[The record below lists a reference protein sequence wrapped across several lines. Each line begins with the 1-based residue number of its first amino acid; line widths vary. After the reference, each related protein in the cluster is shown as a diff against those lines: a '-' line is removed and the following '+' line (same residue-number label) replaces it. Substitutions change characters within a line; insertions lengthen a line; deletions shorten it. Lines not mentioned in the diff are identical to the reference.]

1 MSFEF
6 TGAFGLPSVQSA
18 LETSENVFWWG
29 RFEQEAFIGS
39 IIAGS
44 ARDAGNTG
52 YTDVLR
58 PGLLL
63 GKVTLNSDPD
73 VGKLKEWDPTANDG
87 TENIYGVLG
96 YSQKM
101 QRMGSNADRWLGWVY
116 CWGFLKADRIYIP
129 GNANTGISGD
139 AKEHLVRGQLDKR
152 FTFSDQLEGNNFG
165 GYRNVIAKTSD
176 YVVTEADHDVIFTN
190 TGAGGAVNFTLPAT
204 AKEGLRY
211 GFYVTADESVT
222 VTAGT
227 ADTMVSFNMVDA
239 SSVDFD
245 QAGNKI
251 GGFIEIYA
259 DGAKWLVVHLGA
271 NTLGTNA

>member
-6 TGAFGLPSVQSA
+6 TGAFGLPSIQSA

-39 IIAGS
+39 LIDGS
-44 ARDAGNTG
+44 ARDAGNVG

-63 GKVTLNSDPD
+63 GKVTSS
-73 VGKLKEWDPTANDG
+73 GKLKEWNPDATDG

-129 GNANTGISGD
+129 GNASTGISGD

-165 GYRNVIAKTSD
+165 GYRNVIAKTGD
-176 YVVTEADHDVIFTN
+176 YTVLEADHDVLFSN
-190 TGAGGAVNFTLPAT
+190 TGAAGAVNFTLPAT

-211 GFYVTADESVT
+211 GFYVTADQDVT

-227 ADTMVSFNMVDA
+227 ADTMVTFNDA
-239 SSVDFD
+239 AADSVAFST
-245 QAGNKI
+245 AGNKI
-251 GGFIEIYA
+251 GGLIEVYA
-259 DGAKWLVVHLGA
+259 DGAKWLVVHHGA
-271 NTLGTNA
+271 NTLTVAT